1 MYSTEV
7 TYFDYGGK
15 ERKEKLNFELD
26 IKDIFALEL
35 VLPGGMSDFI
45 DRLSKTENHVDVLMF
60 IKAIVLSSYGKLSR
74 DKKKFDKSVKA
85 KEKFVDSKPYNVFM
99 MSLMK
104 DPKKFGEFLN
114 NVFPMELKK
123 EFEEYEKNVNND
135 NKDVSEIKLN
145 NKTIFDDMSELGFK
159 LKGEE

>member
-26 IKDIFALEL
+26 IKDILALEL
-35 VLPGGMSDFI
+35 VLPGGVSGFL
-45 DRLSKTENHVDVLMF
+45 DRLNKVESFADILMF
-60 IKAIVLSSYGKLSR
+60 IKAIVLTSYGKLSR

-123 EFEEYEKNVNND
+123 EFEEFEKNVNNV
-135 NKDVSEIKLN
+135 NKDTSEIKLN

>member
-35 VLPGGMSDFI
+35 VLPGGVSGFL
-45 DRLSKTENHVDVLMF
+45 DRLNRLESIADILMF
-60 IKAIVLSSYGKLSR
+60 IKAIVLTSYGKLSR

-114 NVFPMELKK
+114 NVFPIELKK
-123 EFEEYEKNVNND
+123 EFEEFEKNVNNT
-135 NKDVSEIKLN
+135 NKDTSEIKLN